1 MSSWWLIVGIVAGL
15 LLLALI
21 IMLATRSKESKSNYL
36 KRSESFEKVNAVS
49 RAKEVK
55 DISKETDQIP
65 YLMKDPVIEYRI
77 LFESDSGNT
86 RWIVVQKEQ
95 YENIEVNERGELI
108 VVNNRLIDFGE
119 RFGHDI
125 NMT

>member
-36 KRSESFEKVNAVS
+36 KRSESFEKV
-49 RAKEVK
+49 
-55 DISKETDQIP
+55 IP

-95 YENIEVNERGELI
+95 
-108 VVNNRLIDFGE
+108 
-119 RFGHDI
+119 
-125 NMT
+125 

>member
-36 KRSESFEKVNAVS
+36 KSESFEKVNAVS

-95 YENIEVNERGELI
+95 
-108 VVNNRLIDFGE
+108 
-119 RFGHDI
+119 
-125 NMT
+125 

>member
-1 MSSWWLIVGIVAGL
+1 MCI
-15 LLLALI
+15 
-21 IMLATRSKESKSNYL
+21 RD
-36 KRSESFEKVNAVS
+36 RVNAVA

-77 LFESDSGNT
+77 LWESDSGNT

-95 YENIEVNERGELI
+95 YENIEVNERGDLI
-108 VVNNRLIDFGE
+108 VENNRLIDFGD

>member
-95 YENIEVNERGELI
+95 
-108 VVNNRLIDFGE
+108 
-119 RFGHDI
+119 
-125 NMT
+125 